1 MNNISITY
9 SKDILPFVIKTHN
22 GLMLNMAYAPN
33 ISHEF
38 LQSALREVGFEN
50 VPDMIL
56 TDIATYPRFLQN
68 NEKDVTVVFSY
79 TSY

>member
-1 MNNISITY
+1 MKEIKITY
-9 SKDILPFVIKTHN
+9 SKDILPFVMKTHN

-33 ISHEF
+33 ITHDF
-38 LQSALREVGFEN
+38 LNVLLKEVGFEN